1 MERRRAAMARRRG
14 LEPWQ
19 AKTRDTNFL
28 IISYDIMK
36 APAFKELSGRQIR
49 LYLFAMQRRFF
60 SIARSS
66 REQQGATAIPAKRWP
81 GAPQISCDCFFL
93 NAALVIS
100 AGLYSKTKSKSGAAA
115 LRGDIKKLVE
125 VGLLDIVLAG
135 KNGEKSVYKM
145 SERWKEYGGRSPPE
159 TYGNLRKPTET

>member
-1 MERRRAAMARRRG
+1 MARRRG

-19 AKTRDTNFL
+19 AKTRDANFL
-28 IISYDIMK
+28 IIAYDIMK

-49 LYLFAMQRRFF
+49 LYLFAIQRRFF

-66 REQQGATAIPAKRWP
+66 MQHGAAAIPAKRWP
-81 GAPQISCDCFFL
+81 DAPQISSDCFFL

-115 LRGDIKKLVE
+115 FHDDVKKLVE

-145 SERWKEYGGRSPPE
+145 SERWKEYKGRSPSE
-159 TYGNLRKPTET
+159 A

>member
-1 MERRRAAMARRRG
+1 MARRRG

-19 AKTRDTNFL
+19 AKARGANFL
-28 IISYDIMK
+28 LISYDIMK

-81 GAPQISCDCFFL
+81 DAPQISCDCFFL

-115 LRGDIKKLVE
+115 LRGDVKKLVE

-159 TYGNLRKPTET
+159 T

>member
-1 MERRRAAMARRRG
+1 MARRRG

-19 AKTRDTNFL
+19 AKARGANFL

-66 REQQGATAIPAKRWP
+66 REQQGATSIPAKRWP
-81 GAPQISCDCFFL
+81 DAPQISCDCFFL

-115 LRGDIKKLVE
+115 LRGDVKKLVE

-159 TYGNLRKPTET
+159 T

>member
-1 MERRRAAMARRRG
+1 MARRRG

-19 AKTRDTNFL
+19 AKTRDANFL
-28 IISYDIMK
+28 IIAYDIMK

-49 LYLFAMQRRFF
+49 LYLFAIQRRFF

-66 REQQGATAIPAKRWP
+66 MQHGAAAIPAKRCP
-81 GAPQISCDCFFL
+81 DAPQISCDCFFL

-115 LRGDIKKLVE
+115 LRGDVKKLVE

-145 SERWKEYGGRSPPE
+145 SERWKEYKGRSPPE
-159 TYGNLRKPTET
+159 T